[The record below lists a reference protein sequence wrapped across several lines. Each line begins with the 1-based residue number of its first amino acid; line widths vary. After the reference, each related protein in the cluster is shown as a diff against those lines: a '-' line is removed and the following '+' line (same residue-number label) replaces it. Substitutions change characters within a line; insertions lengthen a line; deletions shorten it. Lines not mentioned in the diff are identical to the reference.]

1 MGYWLL
7 YVASWLNTPTEVYA
21 ILFLRRSQLFVSIVN
36 DLARFIPYFCC
47 CNILAYFS
55 VKCAYILKL
64 SPHIF
69 KGPHRSY
76 WALPNMPPL
85 KCPYANGTHTCTHAC
100 VSDTIVAWYIKHN
113 HKLQFNE
120 NNNRQNNKSIIA
132 LDTQT
137 GERETE
143 ALLVIVNGMSVLCNS
158 TLSVTFIGPLGENLF
173 AGVCGS
179 FDVR

>member
-1 MGYWLL
+1 MILII
-7 YVASWLNTPTEVYA
+7 VFFYA

-36 DLARFIPYFCC
+36 DLARFIPYFCYS
-47 CNILAYFS
+47 NMSF
-55 VKCAYILKL
+55 ILKL
-64 SPHIF
+64 NPYIH
-69 KGPHRSY
+69 GPHRSY
-76 WALPNMPPL
+76 LALPNMPPL

-132 LDTQT
+132 LDTQS